1 MKKQNYTIS
10 IAIATYNEEN
20 NIVRCLE
27 AVNTWVDEIVI
38 ADGSSQDKTIEL
50 ASKFKNVKIIKT
62 TNKPIF
68 HINKNIAIDACKS
81 DWILQ
86 LDADEIVT
94 PELKEEIISYL
105 KKDINEIKENAF
117 WIPRKNYFLGTFLKK
132 GGQYPD
138 PTIRFYKNG
147 KARLPCADVHEQAK
161 VEGKIGWLKNDLEH
175 YADTSFS
182 KYLLRHN
189 RYTTLLAK
197 ELQEKNTKINFLNF
211 LNFYFVKPIW
221 WFLMT
226 YFRHKGFYDGFP
238 GFVFS
243 FYSALRF
250 PIYYTKYWELQKTNR
265 KVNLADDW
273 DKK

>member
-1 MKKQNYTIS
+1 MKQKKHTIS
-10 IAIATYNEEN
+10 VALATYNEEN
-20 NIVRCLE
+20 NIKRFLDSLDD
-27 AVNTWVDEIVI
+27 WVEEIVI
-38 ADGSSQDKTIEL
+38 ADGSSQDRTVSI
-50 ASKFKNVKIIKT
+50 ASTYKKVKIIHT

-68 HINKNIAIDACKS
+68 HINKNMAINSCTG

-94 PELKEEIISYL
+94 EELRKEIISILY
-105 KKDINEIKENAF
+105 KDIKTVKENGF
-117 WIPRKNYFLGTFLKK
+117 WIKRKNYFLGSFLKK

-138 PTIRFYKNG
+138 STIRLYKKG
-147 KARLPCADVHEQAK
+147 KGQLPCKDVHEQAK
-161 VEGKIGWLKNDLEH
+161 VEGMVGILKNDLEH

-189 RYTTLLAK
+189 RYTTLLAQ
-197 ELQEKNTKINFLNF
+197 ELQQKKVSINFSSFINY
-211 LNFYFVKPIW
+211 YFFKPTW
-221 WFLMT
+221 WFLKT

-243 FYSALRF
+243 FYSSLRF
-250 PIYYTKYWELQKTNR
+250 PICYTKYWELEKTKRNI
-265 KVNLADDW
+265 NLLEDW